1 MKAFSSAKLREIDQL
16 AGQKLGLSGQLLME
30 NAGAAVARAARALA
44 KEKQYTRIAIIC
56 GPGNN
61 GGDGF
66 VAARHL
72 LSPEFDLKVFLL
84 GNPNSIS
91 GDARLHL
98 DILQKCPVI
107 LEPIRSPEPL
117 LKFAAAGE
125 ILWIDAIFG
134 TGLTRPVEGIAYH
147 AIEVMNESGFPILAV
162 DIPSG
167 LHADTGEILG
177 IAIKAEKTVSFIRPK
192 LAFETENGIKQI
204 GQVIL
209 DPIGIP
215 ESWIEQLSLDS
226 SARL

>member
-1 MKAFSSAKLREIDQL
+1 MKSFSSAKLSQIDRL
-16 AGQKLGLSGQLLME
+16 AGEKLGLSGQLLME
-30 NAGAAVARAARALA
+30 NAGAAVSRVAKTLA
-44 KEKQYTRIAIIC
+44 NKKQYTRISIIC

-91 GDARLHL
+91 GDARFHL

-107 LEPIRSPEPL
+107 LEPLRSPEPL

-134 TGLTRPVEGIAYH
+134 TGLTRTVDGLALH
-147 AIEVMNESGFPILAV
+147 AIEIMNESGFPILAV

-177 IAIKAEKTVSFIRPK
+177 AAVKAETTVSFVGNKI
-192 LAFETENGIKQI
+192 AFQTENGRKHAGKIE
-204 GQVIL
+204 VN
-209 DPIGIP
+209 PIGIP
-215 ESWIEQLSLDS
+215 QTLIDHWSELP
-226 SARL
+226 